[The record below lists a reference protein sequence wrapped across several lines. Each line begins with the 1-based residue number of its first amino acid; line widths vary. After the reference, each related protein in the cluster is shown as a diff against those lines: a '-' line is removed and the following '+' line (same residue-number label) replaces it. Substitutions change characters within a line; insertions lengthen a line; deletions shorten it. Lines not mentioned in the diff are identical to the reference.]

1 MIERFSMLWVMV
13 IERFSM
19 LWVMVI
25 ERFSPGPGE
34 WGCRKFSYVS
44 GK

>member
-1 MIERFSMLWVMV
+1 MV

-25 ERFSPGPGE
+25 ERFSPDGGRAFIIT
-34 WGCRKFSYVS
+34 WYIGRSARTYQVA
-44 GK
+44 